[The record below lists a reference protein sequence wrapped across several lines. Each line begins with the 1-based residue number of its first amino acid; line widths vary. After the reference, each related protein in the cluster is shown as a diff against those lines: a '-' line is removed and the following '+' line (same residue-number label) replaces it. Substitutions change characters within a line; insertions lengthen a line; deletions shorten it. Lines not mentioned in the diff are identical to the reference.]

1 MSHENELT
9 QKLKQLV
16 EGEESLVK
24 QVVSITLDEVNQRSL
39 SIEATGKRVERK
51 IDQLLRKEGD
61 RL

>member
-9 QKLKQLV
+9 LKLKQLV
-16 EGEESLVK
+16 EGEDPLVQ

-51 IDQLLRKEGD
+51 IDQLLKKEGD